1 MKQYFTK
8 RTPLSILLLLL
19 LACHPFLMAQSLAY
33 VQQNKPDL
41 EAKTST
47 PSNLIRLKDALN
59 ELSQEYQVS
68 ILFEDV
74 TVKGLQTTV
83 DKIKGGKLESK
94 LEKLLKPH
102 RLTFQKVNKNAYVV
116 VAPVQKSEKQSSKE
130 LRKTEDGSVP
140 TLLKTTPERNSL
152 LSVVSPLQS
161 APMSVIIPDR
171 TITGKVIDDTGE
183 ALPGTNVLV
192 KGTTIGDIT
201 DVNGEFRVD
210 VPDDNSILVF
220 SFTGFLTQEIAVGN
234 QTTINVTLKQDDLL
248 LNEVVVVGYGEI
260 KKSDLTGAVAS
271 VQTKDIVRG
280 NPIIAAKAIQ
290 GQVAGATVTKLNN
303 KPGTGYS
310 ITIRG
315 ENTINNST
323 EPLVVIDGLMG
334 GNINNLNPNDIQS
347 MDILKDASSTA
358 IYGSRG
364 ANGVIIIT
372 TKKGV
377 SGKPRISYDSYIGVK
392 NPAHLPE
399 LMNTAQFYKS
409 IYTDRIL
416 EGSTGASFTAAER
429 ANIDANNTTDWVDLV
444 TGPGM
449 QMSQNLSV
457 SGGTEKT
464 TYRFSG
470 GFLNEDG
477 NVLYTGFKRYN
488 LNAGLDSKIGKY
500 FKLGFT
506 SYVSYGDINVGS
518 GESLRNAYRARPTGT
533 VYYDDLANPSENSD
547 INVNG
552 YAFWMGINDKQVG
565 NPLLDIDPTVSKL
578 QTTNTSIISNA
589 YVEVTPLK
597 GLSIRSSIS
606 ASYTSERAGDFRG
619 RWSKSQIGAKP
630 RAQFDNRTLAN
641 YTLDNIINYSVD
653 FGRHKINL
661 TGLQSAFYQR
671 NEAYSIFVRDLPYD
685 SDWYAL
691 GTAATIGS
699 IGSSLVERSILSYM
713 GRINYSFNDKYLL
726 TLTGRSDGA
735 SQLSEGNKWAFFPSV
750 AVAWR
755 LGDEPFINNLNVF
768 SNLKVRLSYGEVGN
782 ATVNPYSTQAG
793 LLNTGYD
800 FDGTAAF
807 GFAPANLGNKDL
819 RWERSNELNLGIDFG
834 FFKNRI
840 SASLELYNR
849 KTVDLILNQK
859 IPTVTGFSQVIANVG
874 QIENKGV
881 ELTLRTTNVVT
892 KDFNWNTT
900 FAFTKNNNKLLQLY
914 GDGQQVDKGNRLFV
928 GYPIR
933 ANFDYEF
940 DGIWQTVDKDEAA
953 KYKQVPGSV
962 RVVDQ
967 NNDGVISS
975 TDAIDDRV
983 VLGSELPNWILGVT
997 NRLNFKQ
1004 FDFSFF
1010 VYYRNGTQYRNNT
1023 LAGTFGEVSGTRYN
1037 RLASL
1042 DYWRSDN
1049 PSNTYFGVVA
1059 ANPYRNAIL
1068 YQDASFLRIS
1078 DITLGYTLP
1087 QAVMDKLK
1095 MSSARFYGQVINPYV
1110 SSKFTGF
1117 DPEFNSAIFQ
1127 DDVPSMTLLF
1137 GVNISF

>member
-116 VAPVQKSEKQSSKE
+116 VAPVQKSEKPSSKE
-130 LRKTEDGSVP
+130 PRKTEDGSVP
-140 TLLKTTPERNSL
+140 TLLKPTPERNSL

-280 NPIIAAKAIQ
+280 NPIVASKAIQ

-323 EPLVVIDGLMG
+323 QPLVVIDGLMG
-334 GNINNLNPNDIQS
+334 GDINNLNPNDIQS

-533 VYYDDLANPSENSD
+533 VYYKDLANPSENSD
-547 INVNG
+547 IDVNG

-606 ASYTSERAGDFRG
+606 ASHTSERAGDFRG

-800 FDGTAAF
+800 FDGTSAF

-892 KDFNWNTT
+892 KSFNWNTT

-914 GDGQQVDKGNRLFV
+914 GDGQKVDKGNRLFV

-940 DGIWQTVDKDEAA
+940 DGIWQTTDKDLAA

-983 VLGSELPNWILGVT
+983 YLGTQLPNWILGVT

-1010 VYYRNGTQYRNNT
+1010 VYYRDGVQYNNST
-1023 LAGTFGEVSGTRYN
+1023 LSGTFGEVTGTRYN

-1059 ANPYRNAIL
+1059 ANPYRSAIN